1 MPSVYD
7 KFKLVTDFEL
17 RGDQARA
24 IPELVEGLT
33 RGDKCQVLLLSWNA
47 EGGVRPVAI
56 PAGAARGRAGGPR
69 NPMLGEVMSAL
80 ITMGWRPAEAE
91 QAVSDLE
98 VGDNA
103 SLESLL
109 RQALRN
115 MPR

>member
-1 MPSVYD
+1 M
-7 KFKLVTDFEL
+7 T
-17 RGDQARA
+17 
-24 IPELVEGLT
+24 
-33 RGDKCQVLLLSWNA
+33 WNA
-47 EGGVRPVAI
+47 EGGVKPVAL
-56 PAGAARGRAGGPR
+56 PAGAARPRGAPTR
-69 NPMLGEVMSAL
+69 NPMLSEVMSAL
-80 ITMGWRPAEAE
+80 VTMGWRPAEAE